1 MPVSKPTAV
10 ASYFGSQVC
19 KERIKNNL
27 NVAQLARITG
37 IDDGHLG
44 RIEKGLRNPTPDIAR
59 RLDAAFPKREGH
71 FMDLY
76 LASQSWV
83 PAEFRRW
90 SEYEDPSRH
99 LWVWSPYTID
109 GFLQTGRYARALL
122 ETAHLVP
129 EALSGRL
136 KSRMD
141 RQQRILYRDDPP
153 HVWFVV
159 DVLSLLRE
167 VGGPEVMA
175 EQLAHLAEV
184 AALPHVTMTVMPAT
198 AHDSNESGFVIADGA
213 VYAEHV
219 ANGGVYQAET
229 LDALTVK
236 FATLQGESYRV
247 AESARIVRTLEE
259 TWRRGENPLTA
270 VLTAASA

>member
-1 MPVSKPTAV
+1 MSVSKPAAV
-10 ASYFGSQVC
+10 ASYFGSQVR
-19 KERIKNNL
+19 KERIRNNL

-44 RIEKGLRNPTPDIAR
+44 RIEKGQRNPTPDIAR
-59 RLDAAFPKREGH
+59 RLDEAFPKREGH
-71 FMDLY
+71 FMELY
-76 LASQSWV
+76 LAAQSWV
-83 PAEFRRW
+83 PAEFRQW

-109 GFLQTGRYARALL
+109 GFLQTERYARALL
-122 ETAHLVP
+122 ETAHLLT
-129 EALSGRL
+129 ETMAGRL

-141 RQQRILYRDDPP
+141 RQKRILYRDDPP
-153 HVWFVV
+153 HLWFVV

-167 VGGPEVMA
+167 VGSPEVMA
-175 EQLAHLAEV
+175 EQLARLTEV
-184 AALPHVTMTVMPAT
+184 ASLPHVTMTVMPAV

-213 VYAEHV
+213 VYAEHA
-219 ANGGVYQAET
+219 ANGGVYRGET
-229 LDALTVK
+229 LDALTAK

-247 AESARIVRTLEE
+247 AESARIVRMLEE